1 MVGEEVDI
9 TVVEDGEE
17 EDTVEV
23 GEVVDMGDVEEVHE
37 NNDTCMHV
45 CMIPCSK

>member
-17 EDTVEV
+17 VDMVEV

>member
-9 TVVEDGEE
+9 MVVEDGEEVDMVEVGEEE

-23 GEVVDMGDVEEVHE
+23 GEVVDME
-37 NNDTCMHV
+37 
-45 CMIPCSK
+45 